1 MIFFTRRLVN
11 QSIFLLNK
19 VKVII
24 SLRIATFIHGALR
37 ALGKSHFLRADRECR
52 KGQICAATRDLG
64 ESHFWTTNRGLSR
77 SRFFLISRTLRLRC
91 LFFGSKQPLDTGHS
105 LATHRISKGKPFLK
119 CIITVCAKST
129 FD

>member
-1 MIFFTRRLVN
+1 M
-11 QSIFLLNK
+11 
-19 VKVII
+19 II

-64 ESHFWTTNRGLSR
+64 ESHFWTTNRGLSG
-77 SRFFLISRTLRLRC
+77 SRFFMISRTLRLRC
-91 LFFGSKQPLDTGHS
+91 FFFGSKQPLDTGHS
-105 LATHRISKGKPFLK
+105 LATHRISKGKPLLK